1 MKNIKNK
8 NYLMLFLVISIFI
21 FITTIGWAAQYN
33 LKVGSVETA
42 EGGNTLGWEVFK
54 SYVEKTSNGKIQVE
68 LYPNNQLGDTSEL
81 QEKLKIGIL
90 NISQGDENITGMYD
104 PMKLL
109 QIPYLWD
116 DEEMFLEFTNNSPFW
131 DELNDGLE
139 RETGLRMLAV
149 NPYGIYCFINK
160 TRPIKTIEDLHGL
173 KLRTMLGSTQVI
185 KALEGLGA
193 SATPVGWTEIYT
205 SIKSGVLD
213 GLPHTLT
220 MIQDQKF
227 YEVTK
232 YLTLDYSF
240 MGFNHTLV
248 NAEWWNSLPK
258 DIQAIIEQGAR
269 MASIAESGISM
280 HRNYV
285 TALDEIKDGGVEVY
299 VLPQSEREKFK
310 EAAQKPVIEWMNEV
324 VGEEYVNKI
333 LEAAEEI
340 RKNRGF

>member
-1 MKNIKNK
+1 MKAYEKP
-8 NYLMLFLVISIFI
+8 YLISLMVISLFMIFSPA
-21 FITTIGWAAQYN
+21 GYAATYN

-42 EGGNTLGWEVFK
+42 EGGNTLGWQVFK
-54 SYVEKTSNGKIQVE
+54 SYVEKTSNGEIQVE
-68 LYPNNQLGDTSEL
+68 LFPNNQLGDTSEL

-109 QIPYLWD
+109 QLPYLWD
-116 DEEMFLEFTNNSPFW
+116 DEEMLLEFTNNSPFW
-131 DELNDGLE
+131 EELNDSLE
-139 RETGLRMLAV
+139 RDTGLRMLSV

-160 TRPIKTIEDLHGL
+160 VRPVKTIEDLEGL

-193 SATPVGWTEIYT
+193 SATPCGWTEIYT
-205 SIKSGVLD
+205 SIKTGVLD

-232 YLTLDYSF
+232 YLTLDYSI

-248 NAEWWNSLPK
+248 NAKWWNSLPE
-258 DIQAIIEQGAR
+258 DIQAIIKQGAR
-269 MASIAESGISM
+269 MASIAESGISL

-285 TALDEIKDGGVEVY
+285 TALEEIQAGGVEVY
-299 VLPQSEREKFK
+299 ILPQSERDKFK
-310 EAAQKPVIEWMNEV
+310 EAAQKPVVEWMNEV
-324 VGEEYVNKI
+324 VGEDLVNKMF
-333 LEAAEEI
+333 EAVDEI
-340 RKNRGF
+340 RKERGF